1 VKDWSTEE
9 LGDLDIPGPTKA
21 GACEPEWAPI
31 TDDQPP
37 RFARVTATPFTW
49 RDPQTI
55 PPRRW
60 LFGNHAIRGFI
71 SVTGA
76 PGGVGKTA
84 LLLAETIALATGRD
98 LLSDHLREH
107 GRVWY
112 IGLEDPFEEYQRRVA
127 AIAIQYG
134 LNPAELTSSLFL
146 DSGRDQNFIIA
157 HESRN
162 GIEVAEPI
170 VASVIDNVRDNQ
182 ISLIVVDPFVASHR
196 VDESANMKIEAVA
209 RLWAGIAEKTG
220 TAVELVHH
228 VRKGTNGAEPSADDL
243 RGASALVNAARSV
256 RVLSRMTKEEA
267 ESAGVEERH
276 RFFRVTPAKANL
288 IIPSDVATWRQLVSV
303 PLGNGS
309 DGGHSDFVGVVTP
322 WKWPSAFDGLT
333 TADLRRVQA
342 KIADGEWRESSQ
354 AANWA
359 GLALADVLGL
369 DAADKMAKDRIKRLL
384 KQWLGTNML
393 RVVTKKDEARHERK
407 FVEVGDWA
415 A

>member
-1 VKDWSTEE
+1 MRDWSTEE
-9 LGDLDIPGPTKA
+9 LGDLDISRTPASPTR
-21 GACEPEWAPI
+21 EPEWPPI
-31 TDDQPP
+31 TDDEPP

-49 RDPQTI
+49 RDPATI

-71 SVTGA
+71 SVTGS

-84 LLLAETIALATGRD
+84 LTLAEAIAFATGRD
-98 LLSDHLREH
+98 LLSDHLREQ

-112 IGLEDPFEEYQRRVA
+112 IGLEDPLEEYQRRIA
-127 AIAIQYG
+127 ALAIHYG
-134 LNPAELTSSLFL
+134 INPAELASLFL

-157 HESRN
+157 HEGRN

-170 VASVIDNVRDNQ
+170 VASVTDNILDNQ
-182 ISLIVVDPFVASHR
+182 ISLVVVDPFVASHR

-220 TAVELVHH
+220 AAVELVHH
-228 VRKGTNGAEPSADDL
+228 VRKGSNGAEPSADDL

-267 ESAGVEERH
+267 ENAEVEERH

-288 IIPSDVATWRQLVSV
+288 IIPSDGTTWRQLVSV
-303 PLGNGS
+303 PLGNGG
-309 DGGHSDFVGVVTP
+309 DGGHSDFVGVATR
-322 WKWPSAFDGLT
+322 WKWPSAFDGMT
-333 TADLRRVQA
+333 TADLRHIQT
-342 KIADGEWRESSQ
+342 KISAGEWRESSQ

-359 GLALADVLGL
+359 GLAIADVLGL
-369 DAADKMAKDRIKRLL
+369 DATDKAARDRIKRLI
-384 KQWLGTNML
+384 KQWISTNML
-393 RVVTKKDEARHERK
+393 KVVTRKDEARHERK
-407 FVEVGDWA
+407 FIEVGELA
-415 A
+415 